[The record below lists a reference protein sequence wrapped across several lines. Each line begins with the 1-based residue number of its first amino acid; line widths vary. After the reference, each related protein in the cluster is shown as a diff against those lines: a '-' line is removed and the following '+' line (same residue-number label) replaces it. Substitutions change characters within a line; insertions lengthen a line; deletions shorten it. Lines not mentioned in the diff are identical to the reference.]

1 MRIPKTILAGLGVLA
16 LAGFQQAALADYVA
30 YAVIGGQRVPLP
42 ERIDDIEAKYL
53 VQVEWGRYSG
63 KKSRVAVMKVQ
74 NRTASQT
81 VVVSGP
87 GYRYE
92 SVTSGGVPVDGIEAI
107 LTDALHRSGRF
118 RLVERVKVQ
127 NLLKEQDFGA
137 SGRVAKPSAAK
148 IGRVLGAQYIIEAV
162 VTHYEP
168 NYQGKSGGLGGIV
181 GGAAGALLGGV
192 KVKSSKSMVGMN
204 FRLIDA
210 TTSEV
215 VFTKQVSA
223 VISESGISFGGLGIG
238 GGGALGGFL
247 STYSRTPIGQA
258 VIAAVNKGVYE
269 LVKQVGSSPPSGS
282 VITVK
287 GGKVYINLGQDA
299 VQVGDMLTLY
309 SKGEE
314 LIDPETG
321 IPLGGDD
328 QEIGKLRVIAV
339 KKKFSIARPVGV
351 SLKRIKRGDKVVS
364 TRTPEPLQFAAA
376 FTPPGKGKGLFRA
389 GSGGGGS
396 ADEEAPAEEEEF

>member
-1 MRIPKTILAGLGVLA
+1 MQKTKACRWAGRAVLV
-16 LAGFQQAALADYVA
+16 AALLAPVAATADYVA
-30 YAVIGGQRVPLP
+30 YAVIKGQRVPLP

-63 KKSRVAVMKVQ
+63 KKARVAVMKVQ

-92 SVTSGGVPVDGIEAI
+92 AVTAGGVPVDGIEAI

-118 RLVERVKVQ
+118 RLVERVKVK
-127 NLLKEQDFGA
+127 NLLEEQDFGA

-168 NYQGKSGGLGGIV
+168 NYQGKSGGLGGLV
-181 GGAAGALLGGV
+181 GGAAGVLLGGL
-192 KVKSSKSMVGMN
+192 KVESSKSMVGMN

-223 VISESGISFGGLGIG
+223 VISKSGLSFGGFGLGG
-238 GGGALGGFL
+238 SGALGGFL
-247 STYSRTPIGQA
+247 SSYSRTPIGQA

-287 GGKVYINLGQDA
+287 GGKVYVNLGKKDGIA
-299 VQVGDMLTLY
+299 VGETLTLY

-321 IPLGGDD
+321 VPLGGDD
-328 QEIGKLRVIAV
+328 EEIGSLRVIAV
-339 KKKFSIARPVGV
+339 KEKFSIARPVGV
-351 SLKRIKRGDKVVS
+351 SATRIKRGDKVVS
-364 TRTPEPLQFAAA
+364 TRMPEPLQFAAA
-376 FTPPGKGKGLFRA
+376 FAPPGGGMF
-389 GSGGGGS
+389 GGGGGGAAS
-396 ADEEAPAEEEEF
+396 EAPDAEEEEF

>member
-1 MRIPKTILAGLGVLA
+1 MRMLRTTLAGIGLLA
-16 LAGFQQAALADYVA
+16 LAGYQLPAAADYVA
-30 YAVIGGQRVPLP
+30 YAVIKGQRVPLP
-42 ERIDDIEAKYL
+42 ERIDDIEAKHL

-63 KKSRVAVMKVQ
+63 KKARVAVMKVQ

-118 RLVERVKVQ
+118 RLVERVKVK
-127 NLLKEQDFGA
+127 NLLEEQDFGA

-168 NYQGKSGGLGGIV
+168 NYEGKSGGLGGLV
-181 GGAAGALLGGV
+181 GGAAGVLLGGL
-192 KVKSSKSMVGMN
+192 KVESSRSMVGMN

-223 VISESGISFGGLGIG
+223 VISKSGLSFGGLGFG
-238 GGGALGGFL
+238 GAGALGGFL

-269 LVKQVGSSPPSGS
+269 LVKQVGSAPPSGS
-282 VITVK
+282 VVTVK
-287 GGKVYINLGQDA
+287 AGKVYINLGKDA
-299 VQVGDMLTLY
+299 VRVGDTLTLY

-328 QEIGKLRVIAV
+328 QEIGKLRVVAV
-339 KKKFSIARPVGV
+339 KDKFSIATPVGV
-351 SLKRIKRGDKVVS
+351 SASRIKRGDKVVS
-364 TRTPEPLQFAAA
+364 SRSPEPLQFAAA
-376 FTPPGKGKGLFRA
+376 FSPPGGGF
-389 GSGGGGS
+389 GGGGGGGM
-396 ADEEAPAEEEEF
+396 AAEEEEEF